1 MDPDR
6 AQLKRHA
13 RRGRALLGPVLFPIV
28 LAVSDAAGQEPIQRL
43 PEVRVTA
50 PAPLADVLS
59 PSSTPSRIDGL
70 GETDLRRVR
79 PSVLPEALERLPG
92 VSLSNEQGSR
102 LQPSLTLRGFT
113 ASPVTGIPQ
122 GLSVFLDGVRLNEP
136 TAEEVN
142 FDLIPLEDV
151 ERVEVI
157 RGPSVLFGRNTLG
170 GAVNLVTRRGQ
181 SARELVPEIVVGS
194 FGRRDYR
201 LRLGGEARPLD
212 YALSVTESLDD
223 GFRDVTAARVS
234 RVFAKLGLQAGGTD
248 AAVSYQ
254 WSDDHIE
261 QAGSLPEV
269 LARRDRAAN
278 FTPDFF
284 APRLHQAI
292 VNVEHAV
299 TESLTVGV
307 NAFGRVLD
315 AEQFNVNRLGPNS
328 RLLTET
334 RSAGGTLELRHSA
347 TVAGRRN
354 VLVTGLDYAHH
365 RVGARTLAESDG
377 VALLA
382 ASLADT
388 QDAVGVFAQDSLTLA
403 RDFLVAGS
411 TLVLTAAGRW
421 DWLRH
426 DITDRLGGP
435 SEGQHRFSRLD
446 PRAGV
451 NVNLGAVGAYASY
464 AEGVRAPAFL
474 ELTCAGPG
482 AICPGLQVGVA
493 PDPPLHPVTA
503 RSYEV
508 GVTTRP
514 RGWLDV
520 DVSAFRIDVRDD
532 IFSVAPAGTIG
543 VFFQNVAR
551 TRRQGL
557 ETSIRARAGQRL
569 DGYVTYA
576 YTRATFQSTTELA
589 TPVPPGIETVRAGD
603 SLALVPRHRITAG
616 LAYRPWS
623 WATFSLDANH
633 VGEQF
638 LRGDEV
644 NQRRPLSAYTVVNV
658 GAAFRTGGLETFVR
672 VTNALNAEYE
682 TFGTFAVN
690 AAAAGAPVQ
699 RFVTPAPP
707 IGALVGVQ
715 YAF

>member
-1 MDPDR
+1 VL
-6 AQLKRHA
+6 A
-13 RRGRALLGPVLFPIV
+13 PVLVPIA
-28 LAVSDAAGQEPIQRL
+28 LASGAAAQEPIQRL
-43 PEVRVTA
+43 PAVRVTA
-50 PAPLADVLS
+50 PAPLSDVLS
-59 PSSTPSRIDGL
+59 PSSTPGRIDVL
-70 GETDLRRVR
+70 GETDLRPVR

-92 VSLSNEQGSR
+92 VSLSNEQGTR

-170 GAVNLVTRRGQ
+170 GVVNLVTRRGQ
-181 SARELVPEIVVGS
+181 SAREIVPEIVVGS

-201 LRLGGEARPLD
+201 LRLGGEAPPLD

-223 GFRDVTAARVS
+223 GFRDFTAARVS
-234 RVFAKLGLQAGGTD
+234 RVFAKLGLQTGGTD
-248 AAVSYQ
+248 AALSYQ
-254 WSDDHIE
+254 WSDDRIE
-261 QAGSLPEV
+261 QAGSLPEA

-284 APRLHQAI
+284 APHLHQAI
-292 VNVEHAV
+292 LNVERP
-299 TESLTVGV
+299 LTGSWTLGL
-307 NAFGRVLD
+307 NAFGRILD

-334 RSAGGTLELRHSA
+334 RSGGGILQLRHSG
-347 TVAGRRN
+347 TVAGLGN
-354 VLVTGLDYAHH
+354 VAVTGLDYAHH
-365 RVGARTLAESDG
+365 RVGTRTLSESDG
-377 VALLA
+377 VALVA

-388 QDAVGVFAQDSLTLA
+388 QDAVGAFAQDSLTLA
-403 RDFLVAGS
+403 RDFLGPGS
-411 TLVLTAAGRW
+411 TVVLTAAGRW

-435 SEGQHRFSRLD
+435 STGEHSFSRLE
-446 PRAGV
+446 PRAGL

-482 AICPGLQVGVA
+482 AVCPGLQVGVA
-493 PDPPLHPVTA
+493 PDPPLRPVTA
-503 RSYEV
+503 RSYEI
-508 GVTTRP
+508 GMTTRP
-514 RGWLDV
+514 RRWLDV

-532 IFSVAPAGTIG
+532 IFSIAPTGTVG

-551 TRRQGL
+551 TRREGL
-557 ETSIRARAGQRL
+557 ETSMRARGGSWL

-576 YTRATFQSTTELA
+576 YTRATFQSTTDLA
-589 TPVPPGIETVRAGD
+589 TPVPPGLETVRPGD
-603 SLALVPRHRITAG
+603 SLALVPRHRISAG
-616 LAYRPWS
+616 LAYRPWP
-623 WATFSLDANH
+623 WATFSLDAQH

-644 NQRRPLSAYTVVNV
+644 NRRRPLAAYTVINA
-658 GAAFRTGGLETFVR
+658 GAAFRTRGLETFLR
-672 VTNALNAEYE
+672 ITNALNTEYE

-690 AAAAGAPVQ
+690 AAAVGAPVQ